1 MRVLGPIREQSL
13 VNSPITAGPYL
24 NACRDAHGGENQGAD
39 AYYRRQNSFP
49 RPIGSFQH
57 GLHSLRTRVAEQ
69 AAQDLNDFALPC
81 LSTKHETRN
90 RDRDNN
96 PRPD

>member
-1 MRVLGPIREQSL
+1 VEFVTGTLALALRARLCEFSVRSESNRWSIHRSQRAHTSMPVAHRVQGIIE
-13 VNSPITAGPYL
+13 L
-24 NACRDAHGGENQGAD
+24 NNDAHGGENQGAD

-69 AAQDLNDFALPC
+69 AA
-81 LSTKHETRN
+81 
-90 RDRDNN
+90 
-96 PRPD
+96 